1 MNSHAKTPDKTQGR
15 AQGKAGTLR
24 AALAALALPCALL
37 AACAPQAD
45 GGDEPLGDPP
55 LAGAPIGGPFT
66 LTSADGETV
75 TWDDFRGKYAIV
87 YFGYA
92 YCPDVCPTDMQR
104 TTQGLKIL
112 SERNPAL
119 AAKIQPVFIS
129 IDPERDTREVLTE
142 FTSAFSD
149 DLIGLS
155 GSAEAVKAAADAFR
169 VYYKKGEET
178 PGGGYLVDHT
188 NIVYLFDPGGGP
200 LAMLPAREGADAVAA
215 EIEKWAK

>member
-1 MNSHAKTPDKTQGR
+1 MNSHAKTSYAAR
-15 AQGKAGTLR
+15 AFRAITASATAAGLCATLI
-24 AALAALALPCALL
+24 
-37 AACAPQAD
+37 ACAPQSPA
-45 GGDEPLGDPP
+45 PVGDPP
-55 LAGAPIGGPFT
+55 LAGAAIGGPFT
-66 LTSADGETV
+66 LTSATGETV

-104 TTQGLKIL
+104 TAQALRTVE
-112 SERNPAL
+112 ERNPDL
-119 AAKIQPVFIS
+119 AARIQPVFIS
-129 IDPERDTREVLTE
+129 VDPARDTPEVLTE

-155 GSAEAVKAAADAFR
+155 GSEEAVKAAADAFR

-188 NIVYLFDPGGGP
+188 NIVYLFDPDGEP
-200 LAMLPAREGADAVAA
+200 LTMLPTRDGADAVAD
-215 EIEKWAK
+215 EIEKWAS